1 MPAAAAIARKAKADF
16 LRKGRE
22 ALARTAWRQARA
34 AFQKA
39 LRSGESAEAWEG
51 LGNAAW
57 WLGDFP
63 TVFRARDRAYRLYRQ
78 TSDRRGAARL
88 AIAIAGDFLNAR
100 GEPDVARG
108 WHRRARRLLEGLPPS
123 AELGWLRMWEADL
136 AISVD
141 GDPAAAATLARE
153 GAAIGRRLG
162 SVDIEMACLAT
173 EGLALVARGRVA
185 EGIPLLD
192 EAAAA
197 ALGGEI
203 ENPVVGTV
211 ALCDLLNACEQVRD
225 FRRAAQWLPRV
236 KEFCNR
242 LSFHSFFSFCRVLH
256 SGLLVWH
263 GRWGQAERDLLDAIR
278 RFQSGP
284 IRAEGYSRLAE
295 LRRRQG
301 RFREAAVILEKLE
314 GHTPSLLVRA
324 NLALARG
331 EPASAAEAAARFLRR
346 FPEESRTVRFA
357 AMETLLRS
365 RLAQGDHAGAAK
377 SLSELRD
384 AASVIGTDAV
394 RAGRRFAEG
403 LVLFA
408 AGRREAA
415 REALED
421 AADLFHRCGAPFE
434 RANARLELGRVLEE
448 MGGKAR
454 AQEELGAAADEF
466 RRLGATREAAR
477 ARAALR
483 RVEISPD
490 GRNSPQARPGGLSRR
505 EVEIAR
511 LLPQGLRNRE
521 IASKLHLSEFTV
533 KRHVANILTKLS
545 LPSRAAAAAFA
556 ARHGLL

>member
-1 MPAAAAIARKAKADF
+1 MRAKREISRKSTVDF
-16 LRKGRE
+16 LQKGRE
-22 ALARTAWRQARA
+22 ALSCAAWRKARA
-34 AFQKA
+34 AFERA
-39 LRSGESAEAWEG
+39 LRNDENAGAWEG
-51 LGNAAW
+51 LANAAW

-63 TVFRARDRAYRLYRQ
+63 TVFRARDRAYRLHRQ
-78 TSDRRGAARL
+78 SADRRGAARL
-88 AIAIAGDFLNAR
+88 ALAIAGDSLNVR

-123 AELGWLRMWEADL
+123 PELGWLRMWEADL

-141 GDPAAAATLARE
+141 GDPTAATALARE

-162 SVDIEMACLAT
+162 AVDIEMACLAT
-173 EGLALVARGRVA
+173 EGLALVTSGRVA

-236 KEFCNR
+236 REFCRR

-256 SGLLVWH
+256 SGLLVWN

-278 RFQSGP
+278 RFQHGP
-284 IRAEGYSRLAE
+284 IRTESCSRLAE

-301 RFREAAVILEKLE
+301 RWREAAAILGKLE
-314 GHTPSLLVRA
+314 GHAPSLLVRA

-331 EPASAAEAAARFLRR
+331 DPASAAEAAERFLRR
-346 FPEESRTVRFA
+346 YPEESRTVRFA
-357 AMETLLRS
+357 AMESLLRS
-365 RLAQGDHAGAAK
+365 RLAQADPAGAAK
-377 SLSELRD
+377 ALSELRA
-384 AASVIGTDAV
+384 AASAIGTDAA

-403 LVLFA
+403 LVLSE

-415 REALED
+415 RDALED
-421 AADLFHRCGAPFE
+421 AADLYHRCGAPYE
-434 RANARLELGRVLEE
+434 RANARFELGRVL
-448 MGGKAR
+448 GGSGEKAR
-454 AQEELGAAADEF
+454 AREELGASADGF

-483 RVEISPD
+483 TVERSPD
-490 GRNSPQARPGGLSRR
+490 GRTSAALRPGGLSRR
-505 EVEIAR
+505 EAEIAR
-511 LLPQGLRNRE
+511 LIPQGLRNRE
-521 IASKLHLSEFTV
+521 IASQLHLSEFTV
-533 KRHVANILTKLS
+533 KRHVANILAKLR

-556 ARHGLL
+556 TRHGLA